1 MSKEQVPG
9 TQLGYSFESKGRL
22 PYLLFLPEGYGK
34 EPDRKWPLILSLH
47 GAGERGDDLDVLRD
61 YGPAKEAEK
70 NPEFPFICVS
80 PQCPD
85 NELWL
90 GLLEE
95 LKSLLDQVVSTYSVD
110 QDRVYLTG
118 FSLGGFGAWAMA
130 KIYPDSFAAMAPI
143 CGGGTVDGID
153 KMKDIPVWAFHGEE
167 DEAVPVE
174 MSRIIVKALQEAGG
188 QAKLTV
194 YPGVGHDS
202 WSQTYEN
209 PELYEW
215 MLHHRRNA
223 STK

>member
-1 MSKEQVPG
+1 MSKEQKSGSQV
-9 TQLGYSFESKGRL
+9 GYSYESKERL
-22 PYLLFLPEGYGK
+22 PYLLFLPEEYGE
-34 EPDRKWPLILSLH
+34 EPDRKWPLILFLH
-47 GAGERGDDLDVLRD
+47 GAGERGDDLDVLRE

-85 NELWL
+85 DELWL

-95 LKSLLDQVVSTYSVD
+95 LKTLLDQVVSTYSVD

-130 KIYPDSFAAMAPI
+130 MIYPESFAAMAPI
-143 CGGGTVDGID
+143 CGGGMESGIEE
-153 KMKDIPVWAFHGEE
+153 MKDIPVWAFHGED

-174 MSRIIVKALQEAGG
+174 VSRSIVKALQEAGG

-194 YPGVGHDS
+194 YPGVDHDS

-215 MLHHRRNA
+215 FLSQRR
-223 STK
+223 